1 MRIPFIIHQI
11 WLGPHP
17 IPAFCLQQMKTWQ
30 QIHPKWD
37 YKLWTDN
44 ELSTLKLRNENRFN
58 LAANFGEKSDIL
70 RYEILLQFGGL
81 YVDVDFKCLKSF
93 EGLCKVRSIH
103 SHYPFVDLTRVET
116 FSFVTGISNTSV
128 FELNNGLLACTQ
140 HHPIMKELV
149 DTLAT
154 QNPAMALTDA
164 RILGNIADF
173 TTGKLFMRQST
184 EFMQTINQTGPGLL
198 TKTFMR
204 AIGWK
209 SGNKIIPGFLPR
221 SESDNVIALP
231 SEYFYPIPNHLS
243 HQKMLD
249 FKLPVEAMAVH
260 YWSRTW
266 QTNSLRG

>member
-1 MRIPFIIHQI
+1 
-11 WLGPHP
+11 
-17 IPAFCLQQMKTWQ
+17 
-30 QIHPKWD
+30 
-37 YKLWTDN
+37 
-44 ELSTLKLRNENRFN
+44 
-58 LAANFGEKSDIL
+58 
-70 RYEILLQFGGL
+70 
-81 YVDVDFKCLKSF
+81 
-93 EGLCKVRSIH
+93 
-103 SHYPFVDLTRVET
+103 
-116 FSFVTGISNTSV
+116 
-128 FELNNGLLACTQ
+128 
-140 HHPIMKELV
+140 
-149 DTLAT
+149 
-154 QNPAMALTDA
+154 
-164 RILGNIADF
+164 
-173 TTGKLFMRQST
+173 MRQST
-184 EFMQTINQTGPGLL
+184 EFMQTISQTGPGLL